1 MFFGWRSVLETGS
14 KAVRFQQKV
23 IGLLKSEEFYP
34 GHMIVSQGA
43 QLRNIYFI
51 RRGDV
56 MIEHTDKKG
65 EFFDVAIIGQGSFYG
80 EYQTLTET
88 KSFFTLRVPFL

>member
-1 MFFGWRSVLETGS
+1 
-14 KAVRFQQKV
+14 
-23 IGLLKSEEFYP
+23 
-34 GHMIVSQGA
+34 MIVSQGA

-65 EFFDVAIIGQGSFYG
+65 EFFDVAVIGQGSFYG
-80 EYQTLTET
+80 EY
-88 KSFFTLRVPFL
+88 